1 MKNRKLL
8 SLVTLFATLLLVA
21 ALLSSCGA
29 PSSADEYVGGN
40 RGDSKEQES
49 SNDAAAPSVPG
60 LSTDTTATPLPNMEG
75 KQGTK
80 VIKTF
85 HLNAETTEFDNAI
98 AALHTLIAQHGGYV
112 EKSSTNN
119 QSLSGHSQ
127 GYRRHANYTLR
138 IPAEN
143 AETFVASI
151 GSTLHLTSNEST
163 VQDVSETYYSIE
175 ARLQELRVER
185 DSLLEIL
192 ESPAVTKDYQM
203 WLTVKQRLSE
213 VTQQIAVYQGQLNGY
228 DSKVAYSTVNL
239 SVSEVLVYSAVSE
252 NNSFGA
258 RLSAAFEGGWNGF
271 VEGAQEFAI
280 LLAEGLPVLVLIAIL
295 VTLPLVITFTVLK
308 KQKKKQ
314 EMTAQT
320 KKDQ

>member
-1 MKNRKLL
+1 MKNRKIL
-8 SLVTLFATLLLVA
+8 SLVALFATLLLVA

-29 PSSADEYVGGN
+29 SSADGYAGEDVGGTKN
-40 RGDSKEQES
+40 DQFSNES
-49 SNDAAAPSVPG
+49 ETPSAPG
-60 LSTDTTATPLPNMEG
+60 LSTNTTVTPLPNMDG

-85 HLNAETTEFDNAI
+85 HLSAETTEFDNAI
-98 AALHTLIAQHGGYV
+98 AALHTLIAEHGGYV

-127 GYRRHANYTLR
+127 SYRRYASYTLR

-151 GSTLHLTSNEST
+151 GSTLHLTANEST

-192 ESPAVTKDYQM
+192 ESPEVTKDYQM

-213 VTQQIAVYQGQLNGY
+213 VTQQIAVYQGQLNNY

-239 SVSEVLVYSAVSE
+239 NVSEVLVYSAVSE

-258 RLSAAFEGGWNGF
+258 RLSAAFSDGWNGF

-314 EMTAQT
+314 EMTTQT